1 MNQKLNIT
9 IPKPCHEDWNSM
21 TPDQTGR
28 FCSSCTKSVVDFTN
42 KSTEEIQQYFI
53 ENSGAKVCG
62 RFKNEQ
68 VNRLA
73 IPISKSVLEQSMP
86 FHKAFLL
93 ILFIVMGSTLFSCKN
108 HNDEFV
114 TGEPALVEDD
124 TVQPRAT
131 TGVIR
136 VRENKNAIHK
146 TDSISVNYRQQPVL
160 VGEVAVEPDTLDK
173 FIPKEL
179 YTASQVEELPRYS
192 KGMDGLYSF
201 IRTNFKISDADKET
215 KGKIFLSFIV
225 EKDGSLSNIKV
236 VRGINEALNSEAIR
250 VVKASE
256 KWIPGQQNG
265 EKVRVSYTI
274 PILIKP
280 D

>member
-1 MNQKLNIT
+1 
-9 IPKPCHEDWNSM
+9 M
-21 TPDQTGR
+21 TPDPTGR

-68 VNRLA
+68 VHKVP
-73 IPISKSVLEQSMP
+73 IPIPRSVLEQQMP

-108 HNDEFV
+108 HNDDFV
-114 TGEPALVEDD
+114 TGEPAVVEDD
-124 TVQPRAT
+124 TIQLRAT
-131 TGVIR
+131 TGVVR
-136 VRENKNAIHK
+136 VDKDKNGVSA
-146 TDSISVNYRQQPVL
+146 TDSTIVNYRQQPVT

-179 YTASQVEELPRYS
+179 YTASEVEELPKYS

-201 IRTNFKISDADKET
+201 IKSNFKIPDADKET

-250 VVKASE
+250 VLKASE

-274 PILIKP
+274 PIQIKP

>member
-53 ENSGAKVCG
+53 ENNGAKVCG

-68 VNRLA
+68 INRLA
-73 IPISKSVLEQSMP
+73 IPISRRVLEQPMP

-124 TVQPRAT
+124 TIQRKPML
-131 TGVIR
+131 GDVI
-136 VRENKNAIHK
+136 VDNNNKADTIQVTKYAPIK
-146 TDSISVNYRQQPVL
+146 T
-160 VGEVAVEPDTLDK
+160 VGIVEVAPDTLNKLRPRD
-173 FIPKEL
+173 L
-179 YTASQVEELPRYS
+179 YMASQVEELPNYS
-192 KGMDGLYSF
+192 KGMEGLYSF
-201 IRTNFKISDADKET
+201 IKSNFKIPDADKET

-250 VVKASE
+250 VLKASE